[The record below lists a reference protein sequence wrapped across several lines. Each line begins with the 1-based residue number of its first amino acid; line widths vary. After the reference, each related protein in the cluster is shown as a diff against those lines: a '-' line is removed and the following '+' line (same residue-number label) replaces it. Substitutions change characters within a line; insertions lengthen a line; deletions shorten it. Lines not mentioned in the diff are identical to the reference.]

1 MSQTSKQAVVVGQGD
16 LTEIKNLLLTAGVK
30 TVTSLNSGKFVDSD
44 YYLGSGKISEL
55 DSVARLSGAN
65 LVVVDDNLV
74 ARQER
79 NLEKKLRLPVIDRTA
94 VILDIFALKAN
105 SFEGKL
111 QVEKAILE
119 YNLTRVQ
126 GLWPHLERLGGG
138 IGTRGPGETQIETDR
153 RLIRNKINDINKRII
168 KIEKNRHL
176 KRKLRNKLAIKKIA
190 LVGYTN
196 TGKTSLFNY
205 LTNEEKPV
213 ADKLF
218 ETLSPK
224 TSKFL
229 IDKREY
235 LLTDTVGFI
244 NNLPHSLI
252 EAFKATLEEAVE
264 ADLLIEVIDAS
275 SLVENQIES
284 TNQVLNDLGLDS
296 KPRIRVFNKIDQ
308 LSHGQ
313 LQDLYFQYPRNQFI
327 STEVGL
333 GLNNLSQEIDQFFLK
348 DLKEESF
355 LISYS
360 NYQKVNQIIKRG
372 LVLETKYLNDGVFL
386 RALV

>member
-1 MSQTSKQAVVVGQGD
+1 MSQTSKQAVVVGLGD

-30 TVTSLNSGKFVDSD
+30 TVASINSSKFIDPD
-44 YYLGSGKISEL
+44 YFLGSGKISEL

-65 LVVVDDNLV
+65 LVVIDENLL

-94 VILDIFALKAN
+94 VILDIFALKAT
-105 SFEGKL
+105 SFEGNL

-153 RLIRNKINDINKRII
+153 RLIRNKINDINKKII

-196 TGKTSLFNY
+196 SGKTSLFNY

-224 TSKFL
+224 TSRFL
-229 IDKREY
+229 INKREY

-244 NNLPHSLI
+244 NQLPHSLI
-252 EAFKATLEEAVE
+252 EAFKATLEEALE
-264 ADLLIEVIDAS
+264 ADLLIELIDAS
-275 SLVENQIES
+275 RSVEKQIDS
-284 TNQVLNDLGLDS
+284 TSQVLSDLNLED
-296 KPRIRVFNKIDQ
+296 KPRIRVFNKVDK
-308 LSHGQ
+308 LTNSQ
-313 LQDLYFQYPRNQFI
+313 LQDLYFNYPFDQFI
-327 STEVGL
+327 STEDGL
-333 GLNNLSQEIDQFFLK
+333 GLKNLSKEIDQFFLK

-360 NYQKVNQIIKRG
+360 NYQKVDQIIRRG
-372 LVLETKYLNDGVFL
+372 LILETKYLNDGVFL
-386 RALV
+386 RALI